1 MKTKELITAYY
12 AAFNKMDVESF
23 LSLLTEDVEHHINQ
37 GQIEK
42 GKLAFRK
49 FMGVMDEHYQEKLV
63 DLVIM
68 VNEDGSRA
76 AAEFTI
82 EGIYKKTQE
91 GLPLAHGQKYRIP
104 VGAFFTIREGK
115 VARIANFYN
124 LPDWIQQVS
133 R

>member
-1 MKTKELITAYY
+1 MKTKELISAYY
-12 AAFNKMDVESF
+12 AAFNKMDVDSF

-37 GQIEK
+37 GQVEK
-42 GKLAFRK
+42 GKAAFRK

-63 DLVIM
+63 ELVIM

-76 AAEFTI
+76 AAEFFI
-82 EGIYKKTQE
+82 EGVYKKTQE
-91 GLPLAHGQKYRIP
+91 GLPPAKGQKYRIP

-115 VARIANFYN
+115 VARIANYYN

-133 R
+133 K